1 MHHLTALRIRQ
12 AQHRGL
18 GDVRMGHQTG
28 LDLFGEQVPGLGD
41 DHAVLAPHQI
51 QVALG
56 ILPPDVAHGQ
66 PFAHAAGCR
75 GVLAV
80 HVVDE
85 QHGAADPDEAG
96 LGAGWGIGVIACFM
110 EVVA

>member
-1 MHHLTALRIRQ
+1 
-12 AQHRGL
+12 
-18 GDVRMGHQTG
+18 MGHQTG

-56 ILPPDVAHGQ
+56 ILPPDVSNGQ
-66 PFAHAAGCR
+66 PFTHAAGCR

-96 LGAGWGIGVIACFM
+96 LGAG
-110 EVVA
+110 